1 MDQETLKLLTKVKVT
16 ARRTIGLE
24 IDVQRLTHDSKYA
37 NEVLGN
43 VAGSD
48 NEDLVLAALTLQ
60 SRFGLLEPA
69 APEAPVSNP
78 AEKYKFG
85 ARG

>member
-16 ARRTIGLE
+16 ARRAIGLE
-24 IDVQRLTHDSKYA
+24 IDVQRLTHDPRYA

-43 VAGSD
+43 AAGSD
-48 NEDLVLAALTLQ
+48 DEDLVLAALTLQ
-60 SRFGLLEPA
+60 SRFGLLEVS
-69 APEAPVSNP
+69 APEAPVNAP
-78 AEKYKFG
+78 AEKYKYG